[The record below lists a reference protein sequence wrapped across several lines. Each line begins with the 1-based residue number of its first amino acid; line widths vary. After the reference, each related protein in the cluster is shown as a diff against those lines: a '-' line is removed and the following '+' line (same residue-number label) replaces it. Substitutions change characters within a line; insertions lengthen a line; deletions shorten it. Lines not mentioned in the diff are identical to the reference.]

1 MPGASLVVTDEFFL
15 QLPRTCVRAPLLRF
29 LSGSSAYDS
38 DPENDELA
46 LALDDAD
53 DTGGSMAVDE
63 RDARA

>member
-1 MPGASLVVTDEFFL
+1 M
-15 QLPRTCVRAPLLRF
+15 RTCTLLRL

-38 DPENDELA
+38 DPEDDELA